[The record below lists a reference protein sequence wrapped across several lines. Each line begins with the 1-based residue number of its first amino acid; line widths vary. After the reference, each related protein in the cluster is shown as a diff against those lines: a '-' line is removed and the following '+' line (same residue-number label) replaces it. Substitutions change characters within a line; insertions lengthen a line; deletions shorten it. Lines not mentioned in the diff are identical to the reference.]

1 MKTFK
6 EFGDFFD
13 APPHLSTEKISTTS
27 FAAAVRPSYSDTQE
41 SPPMLALTDK
51 EKEKQ
56 KERKK
61 RKDRILKKSRRYLPG
76 ESVIK

>member
-6 EFGDFFD
+6 EFGDFFE
-13 APPHLSTEKISTTS
+13 AHPHLSTEKISTTS

-51 EKEKQ
+51 EKEK
-56 KERKK
+56 
-61 RKDRILKKSRRYLPG
+61 
-76 ESVIK
+76 

>member
-6 EFGDFFD
+6 EFGEFLK
-13 APPHLSTEKISTTS
+13 AHHPEKLSTTS
-27 FAAAVRPSYSDTQE
+27 FAAAVRPTYSDTQE

-56 KERKK
+56 KEKKK
-61 RKDRILKKSRRYLPG
+61 RKDRIIKKSRRYLPD
-76 ESVIK
+76 EPKK

>member
-6 EFGDFFD
+6 EFGEYFK
-13 APPHLSTEKISTTS
+13 AHPTEKLSTTS
-27 FAAAVRPSYSDTQE
+27 FAAAVRPAYSDTQE

-56 KERKK
+56 KEKKK
-61 RKDRILKKSRRYLPG
+61 RKDRILKKSRRYLPD
-76 ESVIK
+76 EPKK

>member
-6 EFGDFFD
+6 EFGEFFE
-13 APPHLSTEKISTTS
+13 AHPHLSAEKVSTTS

-56 KERKK
+56 NERKK
-61 RKDRILKKSRRYLPG
+61 RKNRFLKKSMRYLPD
-76 ESVIK
+76 EPKK